1 MNIKRIVCGVM
12 TFLVVANCSCVGFPA
27 EALDREY
34 MQSTQLVVERA
45 SGRFSLDIQ
54 ANKTVGATTSFPLEA
69 GERVRIR
76 ANYSPETADIDF
88 GLITSDGLFHPLK
101 ASGGSFDQYIR
112 VDQHGNYVL
121 AIRNNSNVEV
131 AVSGIVSY

>member
-1 MNIKRIVCGVM
+1 MRIKRIICGVM
-12 TFLVVANCSCVGFPA
+12 TFLVVASYIGVPA
-27 EALDREY
+27 KALERECTRS
-34 MQSTQLVVERA
+34 MLLVIERA

-69 GERVRIR
+69 GEKVRIR
-76 ANYSPETADIDF
+76 ANYSPETADVDF

>member
-1 MNIKRIVCGVM
+1 MRIKRIICGIMAFV
-12 TFLVVANCSCVGFPA
+12 VVASYVGVPA
-27 EALDREY
+27 EALEREY
-34 MQSTQLVVERA
+34 SQSMLLVIQRA

-69 GERVRIR
+69 GEKVRIR
-76 ANYSPETADIDF
+76 ANYSPETADVDF

-112 VDQHGNYVL
+112 VNQHGNYVL